1 MNVIWVILFLIGFSI
16 LLPSIHAET
25 ITQNMEGGVDIDITY
40 PNEIIAGREG
50 IISILIKNNGWEDK
64 QDIVLMFSN
73 QDNTISITDK
83 SDKIDI
89 DELAQGGS
97 YGGSVNLLVSNNTN
111 PGIHFVNLKYSQVLV
126 ANNETP
132 QPPIYQDIAIPI
144 VVKEEANVVIYTKI
158 PESIFANAEF
168 PIEVEIIS
176 EDIDLTDVNVKIIPP
191 KDIEFRGETSHSF
204 SKIERNTPI
213 EIVSRITTPIEKIDS
228 EYKIPF
234 EIIVEYTNDIGE
246 EKIDSQ
252 TVSVIL
258 RPRTFMELTLDG
270 GIWIGGFFIAPYV
283 SLGTIIGIPAGAIIS
298 LLIKRNQKVGKKR
311 KKSKSLTVF

>member
-1 MNVIWVILFLIGFSI
+1 MNIIWVILFLIGFSI
-16 LLPSIHAET
+16 LLPSTHAET
-25 ITQNMEGGVDIDITY
+25 ITQNMEGGVDVNITY

-64 QDIVLMFSN
+64 RDIVFTFSN
-73 QDNTISITDK
+73 QDNTISITNK
-83 SDKIDI
+83 SDKINI

-97 YGGSVNLLVSNNTN
+97 YGGNVNLLISNNTN

-132 QPPIYQDIAIPI
+132 QPAIYQDVAIPI
-144 VVKEEANVVIYTKI
+144 VVKGEANVVIYTKI

-168 PIEVEIIS
+168 PIEIELIS

-191 KDIEFRGETSHSF
+191 KDIEFRGETLHSF
-204 SKIERNTPI
+204 SKIERNMPI
-213 EIVSRITTPIEKIDS
+213 EIISRITTPVEKIDS

-234 EIIVEYTNDIGE
+234 EIIAEYTNDIGE
-246 EKIDSQ
+246 EKVDSQ
-252 TVSVIL
+252 TVSVVL

-298 LLIKRNQKVGKKR
+298 LLIKRNQKLGKKR
-311 KKSKSLTVF
+311 KRSKSLTVF